1 MSSKQVLLATLM
13 GLSDSVV
20 FLMHSL
26 ACKRG
31 DPSTIALFG
40 YTNLLYAFMA
50 DTVIF
55 RRPLDIGVLIPTL
68 FIAVVT
74 ISIGVYKC
82 TKDDQNAQTIEKEG
96 TKQDGYSFM
105 DTSKLSS
112 CSANIQGN
120 NKTTYTVSG

>member
-1 MSSKQVLLATLM
+1 M
-13 GLSDSVV
+13 GLSDSIV
-20 FLMHSL
+20 FLMHTL
-26 ACKRG
+26 ACKLG

-40 YTNLLYAFMA
+40 YTNLLYAFIA

-82 TKDDQNAQTIEKEG
+82 TIDD
-96 TKQDGYSFM
+96 
-105 DTSKLSS
+105 
-112 CSANIQGN
+112 
-120 NKTTYTVSG
+120 